1 MRKFIATMPSKTV
14 TDALVTAV
22 NNALTP
28 FATFKINLTNEEK
41 LGTRS
46 MAEGREGYARLVSRI
61 ATQFP
66 NSLSRADVPTD
77 LSNLLDYY
85 QNLEAVRLAY
95 VQGIE
100 TITETQLGA
109 ATDIMTLVDR
119 YAQSLQISRANEGAL
134 DGAMQEVDD
143 WNKRFASNKN
153 ETPSKPEV

>member
-1 MRKFIATMPSKTV
+1 MPAKTV

-28 FATFKINLTNEEK
+28 FAAFKINLTNEEK

-46 MAEGREGYARLVSRI
+46 MAEGREGYARLISRI

-66 NSLSRADVPTD
+66 NSLSRADVPTE
-77 LSNLLDYY
+77 LTNLLDYY

-95 VQGIE
+95 IQGME
-100 TITETQLGA
+100 TIEETQLGA

-119 YAQSLQISRANEGAL
+119 YTQSLQISRANEGAL